1 MNKHDG
7 QGLSPRYVAFR
18 VGDGEKTLSECDAL
32 PGQRRARKKSRMV
45 REEGLEPSRLAA
57 PDPKSGASAV
67 PPLSRDSK
75 TIEITGRFQFVSD
88 AGYSFTRERT
98 VVHDSAA
105 SERP

>member
-57 PDPKSGASAV
+57 PDPKSENRRFSKPRAKAQI
-67 PPLSRDSK
+67 SRQSLK
-75 TIEITGRFQFVSD
+75 K
-88 AGYSFTRERT
+88 
-98 VVHDSAA
+98 
-105 SERP
+105 